1 MLRLYI
7 KVILFFLVCLNF
19 NIYSQSDNFYSSSSI
34 LSKLEKL
41 NTLGKVLYVAAHPD
55 DENTRLITYLSNEKN
70 YETAYLSLTRGDG
83 GQNLI
88 GKDLKENLGLIR
100 TQELLEARKIDG
112 GIQLFTSAIDFG
124 YSKTSKESL
133 EFWDED
139 QILYELVWI
148 IRKFKPDVIIT
159 RFNQTS
165 GITHGHHTASSILA
179 NKAFLI
185 SGNPDIYPDQLEYLE
200 TWKAK
205 RIFWN
210 TSTRF
215 FDLSKYSDDEIL
227 KIDVGLYNKILG
239 KSYNEI
245 SSESRSMHK
254 SQGFGSLKRRGSE
267 KELFILTQG
276 EKYNDDLMD
285 GIITSWDRVGNNE
298 DINEYIKKLINEF
311 DPKNPHKIVN
321 KLSTLYQK
329 VSKINDD
336 HWKDIKL
343 NEIKNLIKACL
354 GLFFESLS
362 NVPISSSGENIQI
375 NFEAINRSSLKIKL
389 KKISIFDEDFLIEK
403 ELFNNEFFR
412 YSKTIKIPESNNFTE
427 KYWLINKPSYG
438 NYNVDDQNLIGNPD
452 NDFPVKT
459 NFIFSINDIDLLY
472 STPLLNKKNN
482 PTKGDDYKIFNV
494 GIPIYLNP
502 KRNNELVVNSSN
514 KTIEVEVVSGKE
526 NLNANVFLDVPE
538 NIEYEPKSFDLSFKN
553 VNEKKI
559 VQFNLTLPQK
569 NSLKEK
575 VTVKAKYNDKYYE
588 RGIKEINYDHII
600 QQVRFPLS
608 EINITKFNIK
618 KKGKNIAYFMG
629 SGDNIPN
636 FLSLIGYNV
645 DLLTLDQLRLDI
657 LSNYDALII
666 GIRAY
671 NVNEKLSEKTK
682 EIHNYVRNGGNVI
695 VQYNTSRG
703 INVDDFAP
711 YNFTISRNRTSQE
724 NSNVDILNK
733 NHVALNFPNKIE
745 LKDFD
750 NWVQERGLYF
760 PTNWSDNYETL
771 ISSND
776 SGEKPNHGGILIS
789 KMGKGNYIY
798 TSYSWFRQL
807 PSGVGGAYKL
817 FVNLISLGI
826 E

>member
-1 MLRLYI
+1 MLRYYI
-7 KVILFFLVCLNF
+7 QFFLIILINF
-19 NIYSQSDNFYSSSSI
+19 NLHSQEENNIYSSSSI
-34 LSKLEKL
+34 ISKLEKL

-55 DENTRLITYLSNEKN
+55 DENTRLITYLSNEKK
-70 YETAYLSLTRGDG
+70 YQTAYLSLTRGDG

-112 GIQLFTSAIDFG
+112 GIQFFTSAIDFG
-124 YSKTSKESL
+124 YSKNSKESL
-133 EFWDED
+133 EFWNED

-159 RFNQTS
+159 RFNEVS

-179 NKAFLI
+179 NKAFRI
-185 SGNPDIYPDQLEYLE
+185 SGNPDIFPDQLEFLE

-227 KIDVGLYNKILG
+227 KIDVGLYNNILG

-276 EKYNDDLMD
+276 DKYDDNLMD
-285 GIITSWDRVGNNE
+285 GVDVTWNRFGENNE
-298 DINEYIKKLINEF
+298 IIEYINNLVNEY
-311 DPKNPHKIVN
+311 DPKKPYKTVN
-321 KLSTLYQK
+321 KLSVLYEK
-329 VSKINDD
+329 VSKIKDED
-336 HWKDIKL
+336 WKKIKL

-362 NVPISSSGENIQI
+362 DVSISSIGENIKV
-375 NFEAINRSSLKIKL
+375 NFDAINRSPININLKQV
-389 KKISIFDEDFLIEK
+389 SVFDEDFLIK
-403 ELFNNEFFR
+403 KDLINNEFFR
-412 YSKTIKIPESNNFTE
+412 FEKTIKIPESESFTE
-427 KYWLINKPSYG
+427 KYWLINKPNFG
-438 NYNVDDQNLIGNPD
+438 NYDVNHQKLIGNPD
-452 NDFPVKT
+452 NNFPVET
-459 NFIFSINDIDLLY
+459 NFIFTINNIEVSY
-472 STPLLNKKNN
+472 TIPLLNKKNS
-482 PTKGDDYKIFNV
+482 PTKGDDYKIFNI
-494 GIPIYLNP
+494 GLPIYLNP
-502 KRNNELVVNSSN
+502 KRYNELVVNSNSQ
-514 KTIEVEVVSGKE
+514 TIEVEVISGKE
-526 NLNANVFLDVPE
+526 NLDATIYLDVPE
-538 NIEYEPKSFDLSFKN
+538 NIKYEPKYFDLSFKDL
-553 VNEKKI
+553 NEKKI
-559 VQFNLTLPQK
+559 IKFDLTLPETD
-569 NSLKEK
+569 SFKENII
-575 VTVKAKYNDKYYE
+575 VKAKYNDEYYE

-600 QQVRFPLS
+600 QQLRFPLS
-608 EINITKFNIK
+608 EIKIIKFNIK
-618 KKGKNIAYFMG
+618 TKGKNIAYFMG
-629 SGDNIPN
+629 SGDNIPS
-636 FLSLIGYNV
+636 FLSLIGYKI
-645 DLLTLDQLRLDI
+645 DLLTLDQLSTDI

-671 NVNEKLSEKTK
+671 NVNKKLIEKTK
-682 EIHNYVRNGGNVI
+682 EIHNYVKNGGNVL

-703 INVDDFAP
+703 IDVKDFAP
-711 YNFTISRNRTSQE
+711 YSFNISRNRTSEE
-724 NSNVDILNK
+724 NSKVDIINK
-733 NHVALNFPNKIE
+733 NHLALNYPNKILLE
-745 LKDFD
+745 DFD

-760 PTNWSDNYETL
+760 PINWSDDYETL

-789 KMGKGNYIY
+789 KIGKGHYVY

-807 PSGVGGAYKL
+807 PSGVSGAYKL

>member
-1 MLRLYI
+1 MLRYYI
-7 KVILFFLVCLNF
+7 QFFLIILINF
-19 NIYSQSDNFYSSSSI
+19 NLHSQEENNIYSSSSI
-34 LSKLEKL
+34 ISKLEKL

-55 DENTRLITYLSNEKN
+55 DENTRLITYLSNEKK
-70 YETAYLSLTRGDG
+70 YQTAYLSLTRGDG

-112 GIQLFTSAIDFG
+112 GIQFFTSAIDFG
-124 YSKTSKESL
+124 YSKNSKESL
-133 EFWDED
+133 EFWNED

-159 RFNQTS
+159 RFNEVS

-179 NKAFLI
+179 NKAFRI
-185 SGNPDIYPDQLEYLE
+185 SGNSDIFPDQLEFLE

-227 KIDVGLYNKILG
+227 KIDVGLYNNILG

-276 EKYNDDLMD
+276 DKYDDNLMD
-285 GIITSWDRVGNNE
+285 GVDVTWNRFGVNNE
-298 DINEYIKKLINEF
+298 IIEYINNLVNEY
-311 DPKNPHKIVN
+311 DPKKPYKTVN
-321 KLSTLYQK
+321 KLSVLYEK
-329 VSKINDD
+329 VSKIKDED
-336 HWKDIKL
+336 WKKIKL

-362 NVPISSSGENIQI
+362 DVSISSIGENIKV
-375 NFEAINRSSLKIKL
+375 NFDAINRSPININLKQV
-389 KKISIFDEDFLIEK
+389 SVFDEEFLIK
-403 ELFNNEFFR
+403 KDLINNEFFR
-412 YSKTIKIPESNNFTE
+412 FEKTIKIPESESFTE
-427 KYWLINKPSYG
+427 KYWLINKPNFG
-438 NYNVDDQNLIGNPD
+438 NYDVKDKELIGNPD
-452 NDFPVKT
+452 NNFPVET
-459 NFIFSINDIDLLY
+459 NFIFTINNIEVSY
-472 STPLLNKKNN
+472 TIPLLNKKNS
-482 PTKGDDYKIFNV
+482 PTKGDDYKIFNI
-494 GIPIYLNP
+494 GLPIYLNP
-502 KRNNELVVNSSN
+502 KRYNELVVNSNSQ
-514 KTIEVEVVSGKE
+514 TIEVEVISGKE
-526 NLNANVFLDVPE
+526 NLDATIYLDVPE
-538 NIEYEPKSFDLSFKN
+538 NIKYEPKYFDLSFKDL
-553 VNEKKI
+553 NEKKI
-559 VQFNLTLPQK
+559 IKFDLTLPETD
-569 NSLKEK
+569 SFKENII
-575 VTVKAKYNDKYYE
+575 VKAKYNDEYYE

-608 EINITKFNIK
+608 EIKIIKFNIK
-618 KKGKNIAYFMG
+618 TKGKNIAYFMG
-629 SGDNIPN
+629 SGDNIPS
-636 FLSLIGYNV
+636 FLSLIGYKI
-645 DLLTLDQLRLDI
+645 DLLTLDQLSTDI

-671 NVNEKLSEKTK
+671 NVNKKLIEKTK
-682 EIHNYVRNGGNVI
+682 EIHNYVKNGGNVL

-703 INVDDFAP
+703 IDVKDFAP
-711 YNFTISRNRTSQE
+711 YSFNISRNRTSEE
-724 NSNVDILNK
+724 NSKVDIINK
-733 NHVALNFPNKIE
+733 NHLALNYPNKILLE
-745 LKDFD
+745 DFD

-760 PTNWSDNYETL
+760 PINWSDDYETL

-789 KMGKGNYIY
+789 KIGKGHYVY

-807 PSGVGGAYKL
+807 PSGVSGAYKL

>member
-1 MLRLYI
+1 MLRYYI
-7 KVILFFLVCLNF
+7 QFFLIILINF
-19 NIYSQSDNFYSSSSI
+19 NLHSQEENNIYSSSSI
-34 LSKLEKL
+34 ISKLEKL

-55 DENTRLITYLSNEKN
+55 DENTRLITYLSNEKK
-70 YETAYLSLTRGDG
+70 YQTAYLSLTRGDG

-112 GIQLFTSAIDFG
+112 GIQFFTSAIDFG
-124 YSKTSKESL
+124 YSKNSKESL
-133 EFWDED
+133 EFWNED

-159 RFNQTS
+159 RFNEVS

-179 NKAFLI
+179 NKAFRI
-185 SGNPDIYPDQLEYLE
+185 SGNPDIFPDQLEFLE

-227 KIDVGLYNKILG
+227 KIDVGLYNNILG

-276 EKYNDDLMD
+276 EKYDDNLVD
-285 GIITSWDRVGNNE
+285 GIDVTWNRLGENNE
-298 DINEYIKKLINEF
+298 IIEYINNLVDEY
-311 DPKNPHKIVN
+311 DPKKPYKTVN
-321 KLSTLYQK
+321 KLSILYEK
-329 VSKINDD
+329 VSKINDED
-336 HWKDIKL
+336 WKKIKL

-362 NVPISSSGENIQI
+362 DVSISSIGENIKV
-375 NFEAINRSSLKIKL
+375 NFDAINRSPININLKQV
-389 KKISIFDEDFLIEK
+389 SVFDEDFLIK
-403 ELFNNEFFR
+403 KDLINNEFFR
-412 YSKTIKIPESNNFTE
+412 FEKTIKIPESESFTE
-427 KYWLINKPSYG
+427 KYWLINKPNFG
-438 NYNVDDQNLIGNPD
+438 NYDVNDQELIGNPD
-452 NDFPVKT
+452 NNFPVET
-459 NFIFSINDIDLLY
+459 NFIFTINNIEVSY
-472 STPLLNKKNN
+472 TIPLLNKKNS
-482 PTKGDDYKIFNV
+482 PTKGDDYKIFNI
-494 GIPIYLNP
+494 GLPIYLNP
-502 KRNNELVVNSSN
+502 KRYNELVVNSNSQ
-514 KTIEVEVVSGKE
+514 TIEVEVISGKE
-526 NLNANVFLDVPE
+526 NLDATIYLDVPE
-538 NIEYEPKSFDLSFKN
+538 NIKYEPKYFDLSFKDL
-553 VNEKKI
+553 NEKKI
-559 VQFNLTLPQK
+559 IKFDLTLPETD
-569 NSLKEK
+569 SFKENII
-575 VTVKAKYNDKYYE
+575 VKAKYNDEYYE

-608 EINITKFNIK
+608 EIKIIKFNIK
-618 KKGKNIAYFMG
+618 TKGKNIAYFMG
-629 SGDNIPN
+629 SGDNIPS
-636 FLSLIGYNV
+636 FLSLIGYKI
-645 DLLTLDQLRLDI
+645 DLLTLDQLSTDI

-671 NVNEKLSEKTK
+671 NVNKKLIEKTK
-682 EIHNYVRNGGNVI
+682 EIHNYVKNGGNVL

-703 INVDDFAP
+703 IDVKDFAP
-711 YNFTISRNRTSQE
+711 YSFNISRNRTSEE
-724 NSNVDILNK
+724 NSKVDIINK
-733 NHVALNFPNKIE
+733 NHLALNYPNKILLE
-745 LKDFD
+745 DFD

-760 PTNWSDNYETL
+760 PINWSDDYETL

-789 KMGKGNYIY
+789 KIGKGHYVY

-807 PSGVGGAYKL
+807 PSGVSGAYKL

>member
-1 MLRLYI
+1 MLRYSI
-7 KVILFFLVCLNF
+7 QFFLIILINF
-19 NIYSQSDNFYSSSSI
+19 NLHSQEENNIYSSSSI
-34 LSKLEKL
+34 ISKLEKL

-55 DENTRLITYLSNEKN
+55 DENTRLITYLSNEKK
-70 YETAYLSLTRGDG
+70 YQTAYLSLTRGDG

-112 GIQLFTSAIDFG
+112 GIQFFTSAIDFG
-124 YSKTSKESL
+124 YSKNSKESL
-133 EFWDED
+133 EFWNED

-159 RFNQTS
+159 RFNEVS
-165 GITHGHHTASSILA
+165 GITHGHHTASSILT
-179 NKAFLI
+179 NKAFRI
-185 SGNPDIYPDQLEYLE
+185 SGNPDIFQDQLEILE

-227 KIDVGLYNKILG
+227 KIDVGLYNNILG

-276 EKYNDDLMD
+276 DKYDDNLMD
-285 GIITSWDRVGNNE
+285 GVDVTWNRFGENNE
-298 DINEYIKKLINEF
+298 IIEYINNLVGEY
-311 DPKNPHKIVN
+311 DPKKPYKTVN
-321 KLSTLYQK
+321 KLSVLYEK
-329 VSKINDD
+329 VSKIKDEG
-336 HWKDIKL
+336 WKEIKL

-362 NVPISSSGENIQI
+362 DVSISPTGENIKV
-375 NFEAINRSSLKIKL
+375 NFDAINRSPININL
-389 KKISIFDEDFLIEK
+389 KKVSVFDEDFLIEK
-403 ELFNNEFFR
+403 DLINNEFFR
-412 YSKTIKIPESNNFTE
+412 LEKTIKIPVSENFTE
-427 KYWLINKPSYG
+427 KYWLMNKPNFG
-438 NYNVDDQNLIGNPD
+438 NYDVKDQELIGNPD
-452 NDFPVKT
+452 NNFPVET
-459 NFIFSINDIDLLY
+459 NFIFTLNNIEISYTI
-472 STPLLNKKNN
+472 PLLNKKNS
-482 PTKGDDYKIFNV
+482 PTKGDDYKIFNI
-494 GIPIYLNP
+494 GLPIYLNP
-502 KRNNELVVNSSN
+502 KRYNELVVNSNSQ
-514 KTIEVEVVSGKE
+514 TIEVEVISGKE
-526 NLNANVFLDVPE
+526 NLDATIYLDVPE
-538 NIEYEPKSFDLSFKN
+538 NIKYEPKYFDLSFKD

-559 VQFNLTLPQK
+559 IKFNLTLPEK
-569 NSLKEK
+569 DSFKEK
-575 VTVKAKYNDKYYE
+575 IIVKANYNDEYYE

-608 EINITKFNIK
+608 EIKIIKFNIK
-618 KKGKNIAYFMG
+618 TKGKNVAYFMG
-629 SGDNIPN
+629 SGDNIPS
-636 FLSLIGYNV
+636 FLSLIGYKI
-645 DLLTLDQLRLDI
+645 DLLTLDQLSTDI

-671 NVNEKLSEKTK
+671 NVNKKLIEKTK
-682 EIHNYVRNGGNVI
+682 EIHDYVKNGGNVL

-703 INVDDFAP
+703 IDVKDFAP
-711 YNFTISRNRTSQE
+711 YSFNISRNRTSQE
-724 NSNVDILNK
+724 NSKVDIINK
-733 NHVALNFPNKIE
+733 NHIALNYPNKILLE
-745 LKDFD
+745 DFD

-760 PTNWSDNYETL
+760 PINWSDDYETL

-789 KMGKGNYIY
+789 KIGKGHYVY

-807 PSGVGGAYKL
+807 PSGVSGAYKL

>member
-1 MLRLYI
+1 M
-7 KVILFFLVCLNF
+7 
-19 NIYSQSDNFYSSSSI
+19 
-34 LSKLEKL
+34 
-41 NTLGKVLYVAAHPD
+41 
-55 DENTRLITYLSNEKN
+55 
-70 YETAYLSLTRGDG
+70 G
-83 GQNLI
+83 GN
-88 GKDLKENLGLIR
+88 
-100 TQELLEARKIDG
+100 
-112 GIQLFTSAIDFG
+112 
-124 YSKTSKESL
+124 
-133 EFWDED
+133 
-139 QILYELVWI
+139 
-148 IRKFKPDVIIT
+148 
-159 RFNQTS
+159 
-165 GITHGHHTASSILA
+165 
-179 NKAFLI
+179 
-185 SGNPDIYPDQLEYLE
+185 
-200 TWKAK
+200 
-205 RIFWN
+205 
-210 TSTRF
+210 
-215 FDLSKYSDDEIL
+215 
-227 KIDVGLYNKILG
+227 
-239 KSYNEI
+239 
-245 SSESRSMHK
+245 
-254 SQGFGSLKRRGSE
+254 
-267 KELFILTQG
+267 
-276 EKYNDDLMD
+276 
-285 GIITSWDRVGNNE
+285 
-298 DINEYIKKLINEF
+298 
-311 DPKNPHKIVN
+311 
-321 KLSTLYQK
+321 
-329 VSKINDD
+329 
-336 HWKDIKL
+336 
-343 NEIKNLIKACL
+343 
-354 GLFFESLS
+354 
-362 NVPISSSGENIQI
+362 
-375 NFEAINRSSLKIKL
+375 
-389 KKISIFDEDFLIEK
+389 
-403 ELFNNEFFR
+403 
-412 YSKTIKIPESNNFTE
+412 
-427 KYWLINKPSYG
+427 
-438 NYNVDDQNLIGNPD
+438 
-452 NDFPVKT
+452 
-459 NFIFSINDIDLLY
+459 SINDIDLLY

-502 KRNNELVVNSSN
+502 KRNNELVVNSSK

-526 NLNANVFLDVPE
+526 NLNANVFLDIPE

-553 VNEKKI
+553 VNEKKT
-559 VQFNLTLPQK
+559 VKFNLTLPQK
-569 NSLKEK
+569 NSFKEK

-608 EINITKFNIK
+608 EINIIKFNIK

-671 NVNEKLSEKTK
+671 NVNEKLIEKTK

-733 NHVALNFPNKIE
+733 NHVALNSPNKIE

>member
-1 MLRLYI
+1 MLRYYI
-7 KVILFFLVCLNF
+7 QFFLIILINF
-19 NIYSQSDNFYSSSSI
+19 NLHSQEENNIYSSSSI
-34 LSKLEKL
+34 ISKLEKL

-55 DENTRLITYLSNEKN
+55 DENTRLITYLSNEKK
-70 YETAYLSLTRGDG
+70 YQTAYLSLTRGDG

-112 GIQLFTSAIDFG
+112 GIQFFTSAIDFG
-124 YSKTSKESL
+124 YSKNSKESL
-133 EFWDED
+133 EFWNED

-159 RFNQTS
+159 RFNEVS

-179 NKAFLI
+179 NKAFRI
-185 SGNPDIYPDQLEYLE
+185 SGNPDIFPDQLEFLE

-227 KIDVGLYNKILG
+227 KIDVGLYNNILG

-276 EKYNDDLMD
+276 DKYDDNLMD
-285 GIITSWDRVGNNE
+285 GVDVTWNRFGENNE
-298 DINEYIKKLINEF
+298 IIEYINNLVNEY
-311 DPKNPHKIVN
+311 DPKKPYKTVN
-321 KLSTLYQK
+321 KLSVLYEK
-329 VSKINDD
+329 VSKIKDED
-336 HWKDIKL
+336 WKKIKL

-362 NVPISSSGENIQI
+362 DVSISSIGENIKV
-375 NFEAINRSSLKIKL
+375 NFDAINRSPININLKQV
-389 KKISIFDEDFLIEK
+389 SVFDEEFLIK
-403 ELFNNEFFR
+403 KDLINNEFFR
-412 YSKTIKIPESNNFTE
+412 FEKTIKIPESESFTE
-427 KYWLINKPSYG
+427 KYWLINKPNFG
-438 NYNVDDQNLIGNPD
+438 NYDVNHQKLIGNPD
-452 NDFPVKT
+452 NNFPVET
-459 NFIFSINDIDLLY
+459 NFIFTINNIEVSY
-472 STPLLNKKNN
+472 TIPLLNKKNS
-482 PTKGDDYKIFNV
+482 PTKGDDYKIFNI
-494 GIPIYLNP
+494 GLPIYLNP
-502 KRNNELVVNSSN
+502 KRYNELVVNSNSQ
-514 KTIEVEVVSGKE
+514 TIEVEVISGKE
-526 NLNANVFLDVPE
+526 NLDATIYLDIPE
-538 NIEYEPKSFDLSFKN
+538 NIKYEPKYFDLSFKDL
-553 VNEKKI
+553 NEKKI
-559 VQFNLTLPQK
+559 IKFDLTLPETD
-569 NSLKEK
+569 SFKENII
-575 VTVKAKYNDKYYE
+575 VKAKYNDEYYE

-608 EINITKFNIK
+608 EIKIIKFNIK
-618 KKGKNIAYFMG
+618 TKGKNIAYFMG
-629 SGDNIPN
+629 SGDNIPS
-636 FLSLIGYNV
+636 FLSLIGYKI
-645 DLLTLDQLRLDI
+645 DLLTLDQLSTDI

-671 NVNEKLSEKTK
+671 NVNKKLIEKTK
-682 EIHNYVRNGGNVI
+682 EIHNYVKNGGNVL

-703 INVDDFAP
+703 IDVKDFAP
-711 YNFTISRNRTSQE
+711 YSFNISRNRTSEE
-724 NSNVDILNK
+724 NSKVDIINK
-733 NHVALNFPNKIE
+733 NHLALNYPNKILLE
-745 LKDFD
+745 DFD

-760 PTNWSDNYETL
+760 PINWSDDYETL

-789 KMGKGNYIY
+789 KIGKGHYVY

-807 PSGVGGAYKL
+807 PSGVSGAYKL

>member
-1 MLRLYI
+1 MLRYYI
-7 KVILFFLVCLNF
+7 QFFLIILINF
-19 NIYSQSDNFYSSSSI
+19 NLHSQEENNIYSSSSI
-34 LSKLEKL
+34 ISKLEKL

-55 DENTRLITYLSNEKN
+55 DENTRLITYLSNEKK
-70 YETAYLSLTRGDG
+70 YQTAYLSLTRGDG

-112 GIQLFTSAIDFG
+112 GIQFFTSAIDFG
-124 YSKTSKESL
+124 YSKNSKESL
-133 EFWDED
+133 EFWNED

-159 RFNQTS
+159 RFNEVS

-179 NKAFLI
+179 NKAFRI
-185 SGNPDIYPDQLEYLE
+185 SGNPDIFPDQLEFLE
-200 TWKAK
+200 SWKAK

-227 KIDVGLYNKILG
+227 KIDVGIYNNILG

-276 EKYNDDLMD
+276 DKYDDNLMD
-285 GIITSWDRVGNNE
+285 GVDVTWNRFGENNE
-298 DINEYIKKLINEF
+298 IIEYINNLVNEY
-311 DPKNPHKIVN
+311 DPKKPYKTVN
-321 KLSTLYQK
+321 KLSILYEK
-329 VSKINDD
+329 VSKINDED
-336 HWKDIKL
+336 WKKIKL

-362 NVPISSSGENIQI
+362 DVSISSIGENIKV
-375 NFEAINRSSLKIKL
+375 NFDAINRSPININLKQV
-389 KKISIFDEDFLIEK
+389 SVFGEDFLIEK
-403 ELFNNEFFR
+403 DLINNESFR
-412 YSKTIKIPESNNFTE
+412 FEKTIKIPESENFTE
-427 KYWLINKPSYG
+427 KYWLINKPNFG
-438 NYNVDDQNLIGNPD
+438 NYDVNEQELIGNAD
-452 NDFPVKT
+452 NDFPVET
-459 NFIFSINDIDLLY
+459 NFVFTVNNIELSYTI
-472 STPLLNKKNN
+472 PLLNKKNS
-482 PTKGDDYKIFNV
+482 PTKGDDYKIFNI
-494 GIPIYLNP
+494 GLPIYLNP
-502 KRNNELVVNSSN
+502 KRYNELVVNSNSQ
-514 KTIEVEVVSGKE
+514 TIEVEVISGKE
-526 NLNANVFLDVPE
+526 NLDATIYLDVPE
-538 NIEYEPKSFDLSFKN
+538 NIKYEPKYFDLSFKDL
-553 VNEKKI
+553 NEKKI
-559 VQFNLTLPQK
+559 IKFDLTLPETD
-569 NSLKEK
+569 SFKENII
-575 VTVKAKYNDKYYE
+575 VKAKYNDEYYD

-608 EINITKFNIK
+608 EIKIIKFNIK
-618 KKGKNIAYFMG
+618 TKGKNIAYFMG
-629 SGDNIPN
+629 SGDNIPS
-636 FLSLIGYNV
+636 FLSLIGYKI
-645 DLLTLDQLRLDI
+645 DLLTLDQLSTDI

-671 NVNEKLSEKTK
+671 NVNKKLIEKTK
-682 EIHNYVRNGGNVI
+682 EIHNYVKNGGNVL

-703 INVDDFAP
+703 IDVKDFAP
-711 YNFTISRNRTSQE
+711 YSFNISRNRTSEE
-724 NSNVDILNK
+724 NSKVDIINK
-733 NHVALNFPNKIE
+733 NHLALNYPNKILLE
-745 LKDFD
+745 DFD

-760 PTNWSDNYETL
+760 PINWSDDYETL

-789 KMGKGNYIY
+789 KIGKGHYVY

-807 PSGVGGAYKL
+807 PSGVSGAYKL

>member
-1 MLRLYI
+1 MLRYYI
-7 KVILFFLVCLNF
+7 QFFLIILINF
-19 NIYSQSDNFYSSSSI
+19 NLHSQEENNIYSSSSI
-34 LSKLEKL
+34 ISKLEKL

-55 DENTRLITYLSNEKN
+55 DENTRLITYLSNEKK
-70 YETAYLSLTRGDG
+70 YQTAYLSLTRGDG

-112 GIQLFTSAIDFG
+112 GIQFFTSAIDFG
-124 YSKTSKESL
+124 YSKNSKESL
-133 EFWDED
+133 EFWNED

-159 RFNQTS
+159 RFNEVS

-179 NKAFLI
+179 NKAFRI
-185 SGNPDIYPDQLEYLE
+185 SGNPDIFPDQLEFLE
-200 TWKAK
+200 SWKAK

-227 KIDVGLYNKILG
+227 KIDVGIYNNILG

-267 KELFILTQG
+267 KELFILSQG
-276 EKYNDDLMD
+276 EKYDDNLMD
-285 GIITSWDRVGNNE
+285 GIDFTWNRLGENNE
-298 DINEYIKKLINEF
+298 IIEYINNLVDEY
-311 DPKNPHKIVN
+311 DPKKPYKTVN
-321 KLSTLYQK
+321 KLSILYEK
-329 VSKINDD
+329 VSKINDED
-336 HWKDIKL
+336 WEKIKL

-362 NVPISSSGENIQI
+362 DVSISSIGENIKV
-375 NFEAINRSSLKIKL
+375 NFDAINRSPININLKQV
-389 KKISIFDEDFLIEK
+389 SVFDEEFLIK
-403 ELFNNEFFR
+403 KDLINNEFFR
-412 YSKTIKIPESNNFTE
+412 FEKTIKIPESESFTE
-427 KYWLINKPSYG
+427 KYWLINKPNFG
-438 NYNVDDQNLIGNPD
+438 NYNVNEQELIGNAD
-452 NDFPVKT
+452 NDFPVET
-459 NFIFSINDIDLLY
+459 NFVFTVNNIELSYTI
-472 STPLLNKKNN
+472 PLLNKKNS
-482 PTKGDDYKIFNV
+482 PTKGDDYKIFNI
-494 GIPIYLNP
+494 GLPIYLNP
-502 KRNNELVVNSSN
+502 KRYNELVVNSNSQ
-514 KTIEVEVVSGKE
+514 TIEVEVISGKE
-526 NLNANVFLDVPE
+526 NLDATIYLDVPE
-538 NIEYEPKSFDLSFKN
+538 NIKYEPKYFDLSFKDL
-553 VNEKKI
+553 NEKKI
-559 VQFNLTLPQK
+559 IKFDLTLPETD
-569 NSLKEK
+569 SFKENII
-575 VTVKAKYNDKYYE
+575 VKAKYNDEYYE

-608 EINITKFNIK
+608 EIKIIKFNIK
-618 KKGKNIAYFMG
+618 TKGKNIAYFMG
-629 SGDNIPN
+629 SGDNIPS
-636 FLSLIGYNV
+636 FLSLIGYKI
-645 DLLTLDQLRLDI
+645 DLLTLDQLSTDI

-671 NVNEKLSEKTK
+671 NVNKKLIEKTK
-682 EIHNYVRNGGNVI
+682 EIHNYVKNGGNVL

-703 INVDDFAP
+703 IDVKDFAP
-711 YNFTISRNRTSQE
+711 YSFNISRNRTSEE
-724 NSNVDILNK
+724 NSKVDIINK
-733 NHVALNFPNKIE
+733 NHLALNYPNKILLE
-745 LKDFD
+745 DFD

-760 PTNWSDNYETL
+760 PTNWSNDYETL

-789 KMGKGNYIY
+789 KIGKGHYVY

-807 PSGVGGAYKL
+807 PSGVSGAYKL